1 MARNE
6 PDLPISVTVTQ
17 TQNGGAPGCMPRAWP
32 VRAWEGFRAI
42 KTVFGLVASLPLA
55 HALGFALSFAH
66 ELNSCA
72 RWRKQM
78 NTNQTLLLQA
88 LKAKQIQSVGH
99 NLSGHMIDKLLDS
112 SEEVK
117 TKMHNICAFITTELH
132 GEITALSDILDLSKR
147 QIVEM
152 ALVDFVA
159 KAHAT
164 IDEVDV
170 FEFRLKGKTPEQGE

>member
-1 MARNE
+1 MSAE
-6 PDLPISVTVTQ
+6 SQP
-17 TQNGGAPGCMPRAWP
+17 
-32 VRAWEGFRAI
+32 
-42 KTVFGLVASLPLA
+42 
-55 HALGFALSFAH
+55 
-66 ELNSCA
+66 
-72 RWRKQM
+72 M

-99 NLSGHMIDKLLDS
+99 NLSGHMIDKLLDG

-117 TKMHNICAFITTELH
+117 SKMHNICAFITSELH
-132 GEITALSDILDLSKR
+132 GEITSLSDILDLSKR